1 MISQMEPLKV
11 PAKRANVDAYIK
23 GTSGELQHTSVC
35 MLCVI
40 KSLEKLAQD
49 ETWDPD
55 NPTTPQKKQIEVAFK
70 GALRGA
76 TWPRSATAKLD
87 IPNANKHLGT
97 HEKDACACAK
107 RYLEMIA
114 VDKAA
119 AQKKGKGRGVGSKD
133 LFKMPRGIKSSGTA
147 FTQEER
153 DLVDLAFVRLVV
165 ESPTTFPLSLG
176 QLVQMQELFDALS
189 RRPPGEVKP
198 PKAFKLRALVLRLA
212 EQFRNRVK
220 DELLEM
226 LKFHH
231 NLPFAEGQ

>member
-1 MISQMEPLKV
+1 
-11 PAKRANVDAYIK
+11 
-23 GTSGELQHTSVC
+23 

-40 KSLEKLAQD
+40 RSLEKSLAQD
-49 ETWDPD
+49 PTWDPD
-55 NPTTPQKKQIEVAFK
+55 NPTMAQKTQIEVAFK
-70 GALRGA
+70 AALRGA
-76 TWPRSATAKLD
+76 TWPRSDAAKLD
-87 IPNANKHLGT
+87 KPNADKHLKQA
-97 HEKDACACAK
+97 HKDDTSECAK
-107 RYLEMIA
+107 MYREMIA
-114 VDKAA
+114 VDKEVAE
-119 AQKKGKGRGVGSKD
+119 KKGKKGKGVGSKD
-133 LFKMPRGIKSSGTA
+133 LFKMTHGIKSSGTA

-198 PKAFKLRALVLRLA
+198 PKAFKLRALILRLA